1 MELYEESKELY
12 EELGLSIEDLQDT
25 IMQNNYDIIMEG
37 LELKISFN
45 EDDLAIIDYHLSKIE
60 DDFYSMAEA
69 AALMITSNGN
79 NQLTEYI
86 DNLIEYGNSI
96 NELTRSYQA
105 GEITEALYA
114 EGMEECKDN
123 ILDNLESLVDLD
135 KQMKEYY
142 QETLEA
148 AQDELSKYTDKLE
161 HSTEVLEH
169 YGNMMEILGKEM
181 DYEGLGIILQGQVDT
196 IENEMKVAEAAYQ
209 MY

>member
-1 MELYEESKELY
+1 M
-12 EELGLSIEDLQDT
+12 
-25 IMQNNYDIIMEG
+25 
-37 LELKISFN
+37 
-45 EDDLAIIDYHLSKIE
+45 
-60 DDFYSMAEA
+60 
-69 AALMITSNGN
+69 
-79 NQLTEYI
+79 
-86 DNLIEYGNSI
+86 
-96 NELTRSYQA
+96 NELTRAYQA
-105 GEITEALYA
+105 GEITEAMYA
-114 EGMEECKDN
+114 EGMEECKEG
-123 ILDNLESLVDLD
+123 ILSNLESLVDLD

-196 IENEMKVAEAAYQ
+196 IENEMKVAEAAYE